1 MREDEVFIEVHTQ
14 ASCPPGIVYS
24 KIWSFIHSQN
34 LEMYTDVH
42 SVPGTVPGMENSVI
56 KKKPN
61 SGHIGGGSGKGE
73 TDPNH
78 TNKKKMRQGLCR
90 G

>member
-42 SVPGTVPGMENSVI
+42 SVPGTVPGMGNSVI

-61 SGHIGGGSGKGE
+61 SGHIGGGQGRG
-73 TDPNH
+73 
-78 TNKKKMRQGLCR
+78 RQIPTTLTR
-90 G
+90 KR

>member
-1 MREDEVFIEVHTQ
+1 MRENEVFIEVHTQ

-61 SGHIGGGSGKGE
+61 SGHIGGGQGRG
-73 TDPNH
+73 
-78 TNKKKMRQGLCR
+78 RQIPTTLTR
-90 G
+90 KR